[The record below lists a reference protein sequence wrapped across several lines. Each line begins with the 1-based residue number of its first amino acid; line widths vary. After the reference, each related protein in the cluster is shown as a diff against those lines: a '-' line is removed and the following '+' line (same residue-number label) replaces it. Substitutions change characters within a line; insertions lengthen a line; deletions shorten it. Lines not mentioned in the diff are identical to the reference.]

1 MLCCGLADY
10 FISSAF
16 SHKLWLRGRRGSEKI
31 ENKGYFSKMR
41 PVNVTGRMELGGFF
55 KFGLLNL

>member
-16 SHKLWLRGRRGSEKI
+16 SHKLRLRGRRGSEKI
-31 ENKGYFSKMR
+31 ENKGYFSNMR